1 MTEKEKMIIGKLYDS
16 SDYELTK
23 LRQQAHKLSHKYN
36 HVTTKLRKRYIFAR
50 SYPI

>member
-23 LRQQAHKLSHKYN
+23 STTPTQASGY
-36 HVTTKLRKRYIFAR
+36 
-50 SYPI
+50 